1 MVMRRFV
8 IMTVGKT
15 HSGKTTFAKA
25 LEKRMPNSVAIDQD
39 VQAEILSLYYPTL
52 VPKEGTN
59 TIKYALT
66 QTIVGYTVEQTNCHI
81 ILSNANRSFKDRA
94 KLLNYFKEKNFINI
108 LVNFEIPD
116 CILEERI
123 KESQRD
129 KTILRTMSS
138 FEEVLIQQ
146 KKDSFLEKKNAP
158 TEKEA
163 DHLFSIKSRRDFD
176 IVISKIT
183 ELLINS

>member
-1 MVMRRFV
+1 MRRFV

-15 HSGKTTFAKA
+15 HSGKTIFAKA

-39 VQAEILSLYYPTL
+39 VQAEILSIFYPNL
-52 VPKEGTN
+52 IPKEGTN

-66 QTIVGYTVEQTNCHI
+66 QTIVDYTVEQTNCHI
-81 ILSNANRSFKDRA
+81 ILSNSNRSYKARE
-94 KLLNYFKEKNFINI
+94 KLLNYFKENNFICI
-108 LVNFEIPD
+108 LVNFEVHD
-116 CILEERI
+116 RILEERI
-123 KESQRD
+123 KESHRD
-129 KTILRTMSS
+129 KTILRTMSF

-146 KKDSFLEKKNAP
+146 QKDAFLEKKNAP

-163 DHLFSIKSRRDFD
+163 DYLFRIKSSGDFN

-183 ELLINS
+183 ELLINT